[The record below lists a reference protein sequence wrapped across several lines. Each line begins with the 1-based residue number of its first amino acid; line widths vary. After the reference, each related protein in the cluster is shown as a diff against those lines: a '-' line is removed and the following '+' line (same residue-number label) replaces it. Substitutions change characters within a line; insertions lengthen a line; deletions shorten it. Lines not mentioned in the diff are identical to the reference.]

1 MAKEVAEL
9 VAQATTWLL
18 SRIQQ
23 EKPWQGI
30 SGLPVRIAD
39 GKPYEGTNIPL
50 LWMQQEQLGS
60 TSNVWGTFQSF
71 LRAGERVR
79 AGQVEGMA
87 IRFVPSALGAVTDQ
101 SDDPYMRIAGD
112 TEAVC
117 LFNLAQTSRYKPS
130 CMPVAFEAGSLID
143 VDQHVTATIMQ
154 HEADGVVLSVG
165 EVSFVARFARDVASM
180 LHGVAPG
187 EILDVYPVDA
197 VQAIAARGADLK
209 KLCGVASSAIRRWSK
224 ARAPSNRCA
233 ISGPVNV
240 DRRAAEDAFDAI
252 LGIVT
257 CNGAVAL
264 RT

>member
-1 MAKEVAEL
+1 MVKDVAEL

-30 SGLPVRIAD
+30 GGLPVRIAG

-60 TSNVWGTFQSF
+60 TSNVWGTFQAF
-71 LRAGERVR
+71 LRAGEQVR
-79 AGQVEGMA
+79 AGQVEGTG
-87 IRFVPSALGAVTDQ
+87 IRFVPSAFGAVNNR
-101 SDDPYMRIAGD
+101 SDDPYMRLAGD

-130 CMPVAFEAGSLID
+130 CMPVVFDAGSLID
-143 VDQHVTATIMQ
+143 IDQHVATTIMQ
-154 HEADGVVLSVG
+154 HEADGVALSFD
-165 EVSFVARFARDVASM
+165 EVAFVARFARDIASM
-180 LHGVAPG
+180 LHGVAPS
-187 EILDVYPVDA
+187 EIRDPYPVDA
-197 VQAIAARGADLK
+197 VQAIASRSADLK

-224 ARAPSNRCA
+224 SRTLSTRSA
-233 ISGPVNV
+233 ILDPVAV
-240 DRRAAEDAFDAI
+240 DRRAVEDAFDAI